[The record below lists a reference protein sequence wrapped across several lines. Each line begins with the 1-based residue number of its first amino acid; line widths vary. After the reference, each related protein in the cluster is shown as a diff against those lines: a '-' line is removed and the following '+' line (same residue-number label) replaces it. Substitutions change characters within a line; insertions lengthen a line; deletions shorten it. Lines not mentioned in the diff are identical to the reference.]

1 MKQFLRHI
9 YILTIL
15 LMVIVGN
22 MCGQEYILNNTSYSL
37 QLSGTTTSAISLN
50 SIEGDILTFSGKINS
65 GIGNASFSHDVFAE
79 YSVDGDR
86 WIEIGKL
93 GVTKKDGH
101 NSDSYYIHARAKYLR
116 FRLETTGTRKVSVYN
131 VKLTKRT
138 NPNNNHVPFTLNSPS
153 KFWTDLYSSD
163 NDDCM
168 RWDNGIRFSDDDK
181 VAGVGG
187 GRYDGGYNWN
197 DKYTILYFTGVPHK
211 LSFTT
216 STDDY
221 ATTDGNGWFFYVA
234 DAETNSVLWSSESET
249 NTVETELPK
258 STRYLKLCY
267 TGNLRGW
274 FKNISIT
281 QLEQLDV
288 NKSSLVFEPTYVT
301 SGDLS
306 QEIEVEWSSIK
317 PMTWTLQ
324 DNGSTNYDGSTI
336 DGKPQYSIEIL
347 DGNSSL
353 DNYGKTRF
361 KITYDDS
368 KAGNHKA
375 VLTLSGVTDDGNT
388 ISKTV
393 TIDGTRLRKKQ
404 QIAWVNKYQE
414 APIITEGEE
423 ITNAATATLSPV
435 KYKTEN
441 DVDNCIEILNG
452 GLSFKAVK
460 ASEGVTIVAYQEG
473 NDEFD
478 YAEIK
483 QTFKVSNK
491 QIQYIQW
498 GDQVN
503 HLYVGDADI
512 PLTAKVYLEDTEGH
526 KSYSAERTG
535 LLYYTIGDKNNDGNQ
550 DTEVVTLLNGN
561 VLRIVGVGETTLTA
575 TVPGNEVYEEFSV
588 TLNVHV
594 YEKSEGCPDVLIPFS
609 GDINRDNEIEFN
621 PYSGE
626 KEQYLNLENGNNVP
640 GVLEF
645 GYVGRQAWGSL
656 SGKLDVYEVLADD
669 SERILVSGLEPK
681 DGNPVMLACPLSRNT
696 KKIRF
701 HRYDPVDRG
710 YFIIRNISITPAQYV
725 EAETIVITEVVKMGS
740 SVEKT
745 YPIHYANIKGN
756 LLITS
761 ESPEITFDQGENRL
775 VEECGAVGTKYKEIR
790 FTPSKVGDYEGYIW
804 ITDEVLGEKLRTRV
818 KVIARVEKNDQQITW
833 NPTKTELRASQDW
846 NETETKNA
854 TSTSGL
860 PITYSITA
868 GADVAEFDEN
878 GALVIKKAGTITI
891 TASQEGN
898 DYFNAASLSKEFTIP
913 ADEIIT
919 FIGGNENKSWQLT
932 NNWNF
937 NRLPY
942 ESETPIIIAAAKLDC
957 VVAVEGVV
965 FQENGSL
972 NITSQGG
979 LKAGVSGIQGA
990 TDGTITID
998 NTPQGAGFL
1007 KVDPKA
1013 ANKPSGKVT
1022 IKYITEAYN
1031 SGVARDEIWQYMGA
1045 PGKDMDIVA
1054 DEDKT
1059 LIYHWSE
1066 QNGWEKQASEQL
1078 TPFAGYVFTQNK
1090 DKTEAS
1096 FVITATPIIDDEI
1109 RIINLTCTPNGMRG
1123 GNVFANSYLAPIDV
1137 AKIDPDVDLEGVE
1150 GTFYLFNSGSWNDW
1164 QDQGGKDHMNYGVSS
1179 GQYYALSPKGAS
1191 LMDKEYDQT
1200 TIPPMQGAYVVALSD
1215 NAQIKLN
1222 YAKHV
1227 YNAEASNTAMRA
1239 PQRQDDNFKRVRLQ
1253 VSGKNSGADR
1263 MYVIQYD
1270 QATQGYDYGYDA
1282 KNIAAEDQV
1291 NIYTTEKDGQM
1302 EISVSDR
1309 MDSTYIGLQAGSD
1322 SEYRLRIT
1330 SVIGEQLYLKDLENE
1345 TLITVADGEEYVFYA
1360 TPNSVNNRRFLL
1372 MDRLASEEIE
1382 DLVKVYIHDNVV
1394 HVLEAPAYS
1403 DMAVYTVGGVMMARY
1418 KLGESPCTVEL
1429 SGLPTGVY
1437 LVRVADKAVKFVCK

>member
-1 MKQFLRHI
+1 MKHFLRHI
-9 YILTIL
+9 FL
-15 LMVIVGN
+15 LVAMFVATASAWATVLDVPGRK
-22 MCGQEYILNNTSYSL
+22 GLNNGTISRDYEYFT
-37 QLSGTTTSAISLN
+37 LSGQGDVISFDYRLTKNASTTTHN
-50 SIEGDILTFSGKINS
+50 FFVEV
-65 GIGNASFSHDVFAE
+65 SFDNE
-79 YSVDGDR
+79 N
-86 WIEIGKL
+86 WIEIKKYE
-93 GVTKKDGH
+93 TKSSSENQHAVGIK
-101 NSDSYYIHARAKYLR
+101 IPHARIKYLR
-116 FRLETTGTRKVSVYN
+116 IGLGTAGSQDGEIWN
-131 VKLTKRT
+131 VKVTKRRT
-138 NPNNNHVPFTLNSPS
+138 PNNKVPFTIDSHDR
-153 KFWTDLYSSD
+153 FWLDFYHSD
-163 NDDCM
+163 NNDKM
-168 RWDNGIRFSDDDK
+168 RWDNGVRLGSPDVGSDASNYDD
-181 VAGVGG
+181 
-187 GRYDGGYNWN
+187 RYF
-197 DKYTILYFTGVPHK
+197 IIELTGVPAT
-211 LSFTT
+211 LSFNYERAV
-216 STDDY
+216 SIATDCD
-221 ATTDGNGWFFYVA
+221 WYVEESPDAKNWKRTWSKTA
-234 DAETNSVLWSSESET
+234 DSGSHSYTLQ
-249 NTVETELPK
+249 K
-258 STRYLKLCY
+258 STKFIKFCY
-267 TGNLRGW
+267 SGNYGGR
-274 FKNISIT
+274 FKNISVT
-281 QLEQLDV
+281 QLEQLNV

-317 PMTWTLQ
+317 PMNWTLQ

-336 DGKPQYSIEIL
+336 DGKAQYSIEIL

-361 KITYDDS
+361 KITYDDT

-414 APIITEGEE
+414 APVITEGEE

-441 DVDNCIEILNG
+441 DVDNCIEILNS

-498 GDQVN
+498 RDQVN

-535 LLYYTIGDKNNDGNQ
+535 LLYYKIGDKNNDGNQ

-609 GDINRDNEIEFN
+609 GDINEDNEIEFN
-621 PYSGE
+621 PYLLE
-626 KEQYLNLENGNNVP
+626 KEKSLNLENGNNVP

-645 GYVGRQAWGSL
+645 GYVGRQAWDYL
-656 SGKLDVYEVLADD
+656 SGKLDVYEVLADG

-701 HRYDPVDRG
+701 HRYDPVNNG

-761 ESPEITFDQGENRL
+761 ESPEITFDQGENWL
-775 VEECGAVGTKYKEIR
+775 LEDCGAVGTKNKEIR
-790 FTPSKVGDYEGYIW
+790 FTPSKVGDYEGYIR
-804 ITDEVLGEKLRTRV
+804 ITDEVLGEKLSTRV

-868 GADVAEFDEN
+868 GSGVAEFDEN

-898 DYFNAASLSKEFTIP
+898 DYFNGASLSKVFTIP

-979 LKAGVSGIQGA
+979 LKAGVSGIKGA

-1007 KVDPKA
+1007 KVDPNA
-1013 ANKPSGKVT
+1013 TNKPSGKVT
-1022 IKYITEAYN
+1022 IKYITKAYN

-1090 DKTEAS
+1090 GTAS
-1096 FVITATPIIDDEI
+1096 NPHAEFDITATPIVENQTIT
-1109 RIINLTCTPNGMRG
+1109 LTCTSSGMRG

-1137 AKIDPDVDLEGVE
+1137 ANIVPEDDLEGIE
-1150 GTFYLFNSGSWNDW
+1150 GAFYLFNSGSWTQW
-1164 QDQGGKDHMNYGVSS
+1164 QNNGGATNQMTGDGTSP
-1179 GQYYALSPKGAS
+1179 GQYYAITPGSAAMIDAS
-1191 LMDKEYDQT
+1191 QDQT
-1200 TIPPMQGAYVVALSD
+1200 TIPPMQGVYVVAL
-1215 NAQIKLN
+1215 NNEAKIELN

-1227 YNAEASNTAMRA
+1227 YNANASNIAMRA

-1263 MYVIQYD
+1263 MYVIQHN

-1403 DMAVYTVGGVMMARY
+1403 DMAVYTVGGLMMARY
-1418 KLGESPCTVEL
+1418 ELGGSPCTVEL

>member
-1 MKQFLRHI
+1 M
-9 YILTIL
+9 Y
-15 LMVIVGN
+15 
-22 MCGQEYILNNTSYSL
+22 GQEYILNNTSYSL
-37 QLSGTTTSAISLN
+37 QYSGNTTSAISLN

-93 GVTKKDGH
+93 GVTRKDGH

-116 FRLETTGTRKVSVYN
+116 FRLETAGTRKVSVYN

-181 VAGVGG
+181 VSGVGG

-197 DKYTILYFTGVPHK
+197 DKYTILYFAGVPYK

-216 STDDY
+216 STDNY
-221 ATTDGNGWFFYVA
+221 ATTGDDGLFFYVA
-234 DAETNSVLWSSESET
+234 DAETNSVLWSSKSET

-274 FKNISIT
+274 FKNIEVT

-288 NKSSLVFEPTYVT
+288 NKSSLVFESTYVT

-324 DNGSTNYDGSTI
+324 DNGSTNYEGSAI
-336 DGKPQYSIEIL
+336 DGTTQYSVEIL
-347 DGNSSL
+347 DQNSSL

-361 KITYDDS
+361 KIIYDDN

-423 ITNAATATLSPV
+423 ITNAATATLNPV

-452 GLSFKAVK
+452 GLSFKTVK

-535 LLYYTIGDKNNDGNQ
+535 LLYYTIGDKNNDGNP
-550 DTEVVTLLNGN
+550 DSEVVSLLNGN
-561 VLRIVGVGETTLTA
+561 VLCVVGVGETTLTA

-594 YEKSEGCPDVLIPFS
+594 YEKSEGCPDVLISFS
-609 GDINRDNEIEFN
+609 GDINESNEIEFN
-621 PYSGE
+621 PYSSE

-645 GYVGRQAWGSL
+645 GYVGRQAWGYL
-656 SGKLDVYEVLADD
+656 GGKLDVYEVLADG
-669 SERILVSGLEPK
+669 SERMLVSGLEPK
-681 DGNPVMLACPLSRNT
+681 DGAPVMLAYQLSRNAR
-696 KKIRF
+696 KIRF

-710 YFIIRNISITPAQYV
+710 YFIIRNISISPAQYV

-756 LLITS
+756 LLISS
-761 ESPEITFDQGENRL
+761 ESPEITFDQGENWL
-775 VEECGAVGTKYKEIR
+775 EEDCGAVGTKNKEIR

-878 GALVIKKAGTITI
+878 GALVIKKAGKITI

-957 VVAVEGVV
+957 VVVVKGVV

-979 LKAGVSGIQGA
+979 LKAGVSGIQAA

-998 NTPQGAGFL
+998 NTPEGAGFL
-1007 KVDPKA
+1007 KVDPTTDK
-1013 ANKPSGKVT
+1013 KPAKVT
-1022 IKYITEAYN
+1022 INYTTEAFN
-1031 SGVARDEIWQYMGA
+1031 SGNPRDEIWQYMGA
-1045 PGKDMDIVA
+1045 PGNDMDIVT

-1066 QNGWEKQASEQL
+1066 RNGWEKQASEQL

-1090 DKTEAS
+1090 GTAS
-1096 FVITATPIIDDEI
+1096 NPQAEFNITATPIVENQTIT
-1109 RIINLTCTPNGMRG
+1109 LTCTSSGMRG

-1137 AKIDPDVDLEGVE
+1137 AKIDPENDLESIE
-1150 GTFYLFNSGSWNDW
+1150 GAFYLFNSGSWTQW
-1164 QDQGGKDHMNYGVSS
+1164 QNNGGATNQMTGDGTSP
-1179 GQYYALSPKGAS
+1179 GQYYAITPGSAAMIDAS
-1191 LMDKEYDQT
+1191 QDQT
-1200 TIPPMQGAYVVALSD
+1200 TIPPMQGVYVVALNND
-1215 NAQIKLN
+1215 AKIKLN
-1222 YAKHV
+1222 YEKHV
-1227 YNAEASNTAMRA
+1227 FGADASSKPMRA

-1263 MYVIQYD
+1263 MYVIQHNEC
-1270 QATQGYDYGYDA
+1270 TSGYDNGYDA
-1282 KNIAAEDQV
+1282 KNMPVASQV
-1291 NIYTTEKDGQM
+1291 SIYTSEVEGQM
-1302 EISVSDR
+1302 EISVSDKI
-1309 MDSTYIGLQAGSD
+1309 DSTYIGFRASAD
-1322 SEYRLRIT
+1322 SEYTLRIT
-1330 SVIGEQLYLKDLENE
+1330 SVVGERLYLKDLDNQ
-1345 TLITVADGEEYVFYA
+1345 TLISVYDGEEYTFSA
-1360 TPNSVNNRRFLL
+1360 EPNSVNDRRFLL
-1372 MDRLASEEIE
+1372 LDQRSDDVSTDEPE
-1382 DLVKVYIHDNVV
+1382 VRVYVHDKMA
-1394 HVLEAPAYS
+1394 HVLGAPIGS
-1403 DMAVYTVGGVMMARY
+1403 DMVIYTIGGVAITNY
-1418 KLGESPCTVEL
+1418 TIECTPSVVDL
-1429 SGLPTGVY
+1429 SSLPTGVY
-1437 LVRVADKAVKFVCK
+1437 VLRINDKAFKCVCK